1 MSEIEFEN
9 VKKVFP
15 GDTVALEDFNLKVAD
30 GEFVVIVGPS
40 GCGKSTAL
48 RILAGLESVSG
59 GKVRIDGE
67 VVNDRTP
74 QERNIAMVFQNYAL
88 YPHKTVRANMDFP
101 LRMMGVSPDE
111 RKKRIDRTAEMLGL
125 TGYLDRKPKE
135 LSGGQRQRA
144 AMGRALV
151 RDPLVSLMDEP
162 LSNLDAKLRVEIR
175 AEMADLQ
182 REIGIT
188 TVYVTHDQIEAMT
201 LGDRV
206 AVLADGRLQQ
216 CAPPQ
221 VIYDHPANVFVA
233 TFIGSP
239 RMNVLPSRL
248 RKKDD
253 AFVIEFGDYS
263 MRFDPR
269 RYEDRGPIDKLVGKK
284 VLAGFR
290 PEAFCP
296 AEDVDEDY
304 RVKGKVQTAEA
315 LGHERIVY
323 FDAAVETYLPP
334 GVSRKSEDS
343 ERGKQERSLIARLP
357 AGEGAKP
364 GDGIE
369 LGLKVNEI
377 HLFDEE
383 GRALSA
389 QGRPPRQM

>member
-1 MSEIEFEN
+1 MAEIEFRK
-9 VKKVFP
+9 VKKIFP
-15 GDTVALEDFNLKVAD
+15 GNTVALEDFSLKVAD

-48 RILAGLESVSG
+48 RILAGLESATEG
-59 GKVRIDGE
+59 ELRIDGE
-67 VVNDRTP
+67 LVNDRTP

-101 LRMMGVSPDE
+101 LRMMGLAQEE
-111 RKKRIDRTAEMLGL
+111 REKRIEKTAEILGL
-125 TGYLDRKPKE
+125 ANYLDRKPKQ

-188 TVYVTHDQIEAMT
+188 TVYVTHDQVEAMT

-206 AVLADGRLQQ
+206 AVLSDGRLQQ

-221 VIYDHPANVFVA
+221 EIYEHPANVFVA

-239 RMNVLPSRL
+239 RMNVLPAKL
-248 RKKDD
+248 RQKGGDL
-253 AFVIEFGDYS
+253 AVEFGDHFL
-263 MRFDPR
+263 RFEPR
-269 RYEDRGPIDKLVGKK
+269 RHEDRDPIENQVDKD

-290 PEAFCP
+290 PEAFCR
-296 AEDVDEDY
+296 ADEVEEAF
-304 RVKGKVQTAEA
+304 RLKGTVQTAEA

-323 FDAAVETYLPP
+323 FDASVEVYLPP
-334 GVSRKSEDS
+334 GVSRKSEQS

-357 AGEGAKP
+357 AGEVPEA
-364 GDGIE
+364 GDEIE
-369 LGLKVNEI
+369 LGLKTDEI
-377 HLFDEE
+377 YLFDEE
-383 GRALSA
+383 GGAL
-389 QGRPPRQM
+389 

>member
-9 VKKVFP
+9 VKKVFS
-15 GDTVALEDFNLKVAD
+15 GGTVALEDFNLKVSD

-59 GKVRIDGE
+59 GRVRIGGE

-88 YPHKTVRANMDFP
+88 YPHKTVRGNMEFP
-101 LRMMGVSPDE
+101 LRMMGVAPGE
-111 RKKRIDRTAEMLGL
+111 RKKRIRRTAEMLGL
-125 TGYLDRKPKE
+125 AEYLDRKPKE

-175 AEMADLQ
+175 AEIADLQ

-239 RMNVLPSRL
+239 RMNVLPARL
-248 RKKDD
+248 RKEDGR
-253 AFVIEFGDYS
+253 FVIEFGDYS
-263 MRFDPR
+263 MGFDPR
-269 RYEDRGPIDKLVGKK
+269 RHKDRGPLERHVGRN

-290 PEAFCP
+290 PEAFRP
-296 AEDVDEDY
+296 AGEVGGDHRIRG
-304 RVKGKVQTAEA
+304 RVRTTEA

-323 FDAAVETYLPP
+323 FDASVETYLPP
-334 GVSRKSEDS
+334 GVSRKSEES
-343 ERGKQERSLIARLP
+343 ERGGQERSLVARLP
-357 AGEGAKP
+357 AGEGAEP
-364 GDGIE
+364 GGEIE
-369 LGLKVNEI
+369 LGLRVDEI
-377 HLFDEE
+377 HLFDED
-383 GRALSA
+383 GGAL
-389 QGRPPRQM
+389 

>member
-9 VKKVFP
+9 VKKVFS
-15 GDTVALEDFNLKVAD
+15 GGTVALEDFNLKVSD

-59 GKVRIDGE
+59 GTVRIGGE

-88 YPHKTVRANMDFP
+88 YPHKTVRGNMEFP
-101 LRMMGVSPDE
+101 LRMMGVAPGE
-111 RKKRIDRTAEMLGL
+111 RKKRIRRTAEMLGL
-125 TGYLDRKPKE
+125 AEYLDRKPKE

-175 AEMADLQ
+175 AEIADLQ

-239 RMNVLPSRL
+239 RMNVLPARL
-248 RKKDD
+248 RKEDGR
-253 AFVIEFGDYS
+253 FVIEFGDYS
-263 MRFDPR
+263 MGFDPR
-269 RYEDRGPIDKLVGKK
+269 RHKDRGPLERHVGRN

-290 PEAFCP
+290 PEAFRP
-296 AEDVDEDY
+296 AGEVGGDHRIRG
-304 RVKGKVQTAEA
+304 RVRTTEA

-323 FDAAVETYLPP
+323 FDASVETYLPP
-334 GVSRKSEDS
+334 GVSRKSEES
-343 ERGKQERSLIARLP
+343 ERGGQERSLVARLP
-357 AGEGAKP
+357 AGEGAEP
-364 GDGIE
+364 GGEIE
-369 LGLKVNEI
+369 LGLRVDEI
-377 HLFDEE
+377 HLFDED
-383 GRALSA
+383 GGAL
-389 QGRPPRQM
+389 

>member
-15 GDTVALEDFNLKVAD
+15 GNSVALEDFNLKVSD

-48 RILAGLESVSG
+48 RILAGLESVSE

-101 LRMMGVSPDE
+101 LRMMGVALD
-111 RKKRIDRTAEMLGL
+111 DRTQRIEKTADMLGL
-125 TGYLDRKPKE
+125 NDYLDRKPKE

-216 CAPPQ
+216 CDPPQ
-221 VIYDHPANVFVA
+221 VIYDHPSNVFVA

-239 RMNVLPSRL
+239 RMNVLPSQL
-248 RKKDD
+248 RKKGDRF
-253 AFVIEFGDYS
+253 AIEFGDYS
-263 MRFDPR
+263 MCFDPE
-269 RYEDRGPIDKLVGKK
+269 RYQEREAIEQQVGNK

-296 AEDVDEDY
+296 PEQVDASL
-304 RVKGKVQTAEA
+304 RIKGKVQTAEA
-315 LGHERIVY
+315 LGYERIVY
-323 FDAAVETYLPP
+323 FDASVETYLPP
-334 GVSRKSEDS
+334 GMSRKSEES
-343 ERGKQERSLIARLP
+343 ERGKQERSLIARMPPGHAP
-357 AGEGAKP
+357 ATGEV
-364 GDGIE
+364 IE

-377 HLFDEE
+377 HLFNEDGE
-383 GRALSA
+383 AL
-389 QGRPPRQM
+389 

>member
-48 RILAGLESVSG
+48 RILAGLESASE

-88 YPHKTVRANMDFP
+88 YPHKTVRANLDFP

-111 RKKRIDRTAEMLGL
+111 RKKRIDKTAEMLGL
-125 TGYLDRKPKE
+125 SQYLDRKPKE

-182 REIGIT
+182 RDIGIT

-216 CAPPQ
+216 CDPPQ

-253 AFVIEFGDYS
+253 DFVIEFGDYS
-263 MRFDPR
+263 MPFNPQ
-269 RYEDRGPIDKLVGKK
+269 RYEDREPIEKRVDKK

-296 AEDVDEDY
+296 ADEVDAEF
-304 RVKGKVQTAEA
+304 RIKGKVQTAEA
-315 LGHERIVY
+315 LGHERILY
-323 FDAAVETYLPP
+323 FDASLEVYLPP
-334 GVSRKSEDS
+334 GVSRKSEES

-357 AGEGAKP
+357 SGEAPEAGDE
-364 GDGIE
+364 IE
-369 LGLKVNEI
+369 LGLKVDEI

-383 GRALSA
+383 GEAL
-389 QGRPPRQM
+389 

>member
-9 VKKVFP
+9 VKKVFS
-15 GDTVALEDFNLKVAD
+15 GGTVALEDFNLKVSD

-59 GKVRIDGE
+59 GRVRIGGE

-88 YPHKTVRANMDFP
+88 YPHKTVRGNMEFP
-101 LRMMGVSPDE
+101 LRMMGVAPGE
-111 RKKRIDRTAEMLGL
+111 RKKRIRRTAEMLGL
-125 TGYLDRKPKE
+125 AEYLDRKPKE

-175 AEMADLQ
+175 AEIADLQ

-239 RMNVLPSRL
+239 RMNVLPARL
-248 RKKDD
+248 RKEDGR
-253 AFVIEFGDYS
+253 FVIEFGDYS
-263 MRFDPR
+263 MGFDPR
-269 RYEDRGPIDKLVGKK
+269 RHEDRGPLERHVGRN

-290 PEAFCP
+290 PEAFRP
-296 AEDVDEDY
+296 AGEVGGDHRIRG
-304 RVKGKVQTAEA
+304 RVRTTEA

-323 FDAAVETYLPP
+323 FDASVETYLPP
-334 GVSRKSEDS
+334 GVSRKSEES
-343 ERGKQERSLIARLP
+343 ERGGQERSLVARLP
-357 AGEGAKP
+357 AGEGAEP
-364 GDGIE
+364 GGEIE
-369 LGLKVNEI
+369 LGLRVDEI
-377 HLFDEE
+377 HLFDED
-383 GRALSA
+383 GGAL
-389 QGRPPRQM
+389 

>member
-1 MSEIEFEN
+1 MAEIEFRN

-48 RILAGLESVSG
+48 RVLAGLESATDG
-59 GKVRIDGE
+59 ELRIGGE

-101 LRMMGVSPDE
+101 LRMMGVSGEE
-111 RKKRIDRTAEMLGL
+111 REKRIEKTAEILGL
-125 TGYLDRKPKE
+125 TDYLDRKPKQ

-188 TVYVTHDQIEAMT
+188 TVYVTHDQVEAMT

-206 AVLADGRLQQ
+206 AVLKGGRLQQ
-216 CAPPQ
+216 CDPPQ

-239 RMNVLPSRL
+239 RMNVLPAKL
-248 RKKDD
+248 RKEDD
-253 AFVIEFGDYS
+253 RFVVEFGDYS
-263 MRFDPR
+263 MCFDPE
-269 RYEDRGPIDKLVGKK
+269 RYEDRESIERQVDKK

-290 PEAFCP
+290 PEAFCR
-296 AEDVDEDY
+296 AEEVDEDF
-304 RVKGKVQTAEA
+304 RIKGKVQTAEA

-323 FDAAVETYLPP
+323 FDAPVEIYLPP
-334 GVSRKSEDS
+334 GVSRKAGES

-357 AGEGAKP
+357 AGEAPEAGEE
-364 GDGIE
+364 IE
-369 LGLKVNEI
+369 LGLKVDAI
-377 HLFDEE
+377 HLFDENGE
-383 GRALSA
+383 ALSS
-389 QGRPPRQM
+389 

>member
-1 MSEIEFEN
+1 MAEIEFKN
-9 VKKVFP
+9 VTKIFS
-15 GDTVALEDFNLKVAD
+15 GDTVALKGFDLKVAD

-48 RILAGLESVSG
+48 RLLAGLESITQG
-59 GKVRIDGE
+59 EIRIDGE
-67 VVNDRTP
+67 TVNNRTP

-88 YPHKTVRANMDFP
+88 YPHKTIRNNLDFP
-101 LRMMGVSPDE
+101 LRMMGVDSKE
-111 RKKRIDRTAEMLGL
+111 RKKRIEKTADILGL
-125 TGYLDRKPKE
+125 GEYLDRKPKQ

-151 RDPLVSLMDEP
+151 RDPVVSLMDEP

-188 TVYVTHDQIEAMT
+188 TVYVTHDQVEAMT

-206 AVLADGRLQQ
+206 AVLKRGRLQQ

-239 RMNVLPSRL
+239 RMNVFEAEVEKEGDRYVL
-248 RKKDD
+248 K
-253 AFVIEFGDYS
+253 FGDHR
-263 MRFDPR
+263 MRFHPK
-269 RYEDRGPIDKLVGKK
+269 RYDDTAAMDKNLGKK

-290 PEAFCP
+290 PEAFRP
-296 AEDVDEDY
+296 AGEVGEEY
-304 RVKGKVQTAEA
+304 RLKGRVETAEA

-323 FDAAVETYLPP
+323 FEAPVEVYLPP
-334 GVSRKSEDS
+334 DVTKRGREES
-343 ERGKQERSLIARLP
+343 ERGKQERSLVARLP
-357 AGEGAKP
+357 AGKAPEP
-364 GDGIE
+364 GKTVE
-369 LGLKVNEI
+369 LGLAVDEI
-377 HLFDEE
+377 HLFNVE
-383 GRALSA
+383 GEAL
-389 QGRPPRQM
+389 